1 MIYRRHLR
9 QSPQSRSIHALPLPA
24 SPLNLQ
30 LLTFNLLLFLPF
42 RLSSSTFN
50 RFLINV
56 PFPKFFPCHTSENSP
71 VSPGIATDPKTP
83 FSKSC
88 ICHTSETPRGRF
100 STFQPSA
107 FQHSNDSSIYPLSF
121 QILPHSFAP
130 FCAHEK
136 LNSFLF
142 KRFRTLRPK
151 PPGWGGVTNH
161 QPSPSPFQLSIEDPA
176 SPRASRGPC
185 WDCQPRCPVLPSV
198 TGHRSRPTIPRAVV
212 SCG

>member
-1 MIYRRHLR
+1 MSRDLSTT
-9 QSPQSRSIHALPLPA
+9 SPAIPSAPFHPRLASSGLSFEPSTFDFQPPALLALP
-24 SPLNLQ
+24 
-30 LLTFNLLLFLPF
+30 F
-42 RLSSSTFN
+42 SSSTFN
-50 RFLINV
+50 RFLFNV

-107 FQHSNDSSIYPLSF
+107 FQHSNDSAIYPLSF
-121 QILPHSFAP
+121 QILPHSIAL

-151 PPGWGGVTNH
+151 PPGWGGVTN
-161 QPSPSPFQLSIEDPA
+161 FN
-176 SPRASRGPC
+176 RRSRPEPLG
-185 WDCQPRCPVLPSV
+185 DLVGTVNLLCPVLPSI
-198 TGHRSRPTIPRAVV
+198 TGHRSRPTIPRPVV